1 MGHYMKKNNLNDL
14 IGKSVNQQ
22 INKPTEAI
30 LTNQLIKNA
39 DKAMGLG
46 DNEETRKVST
56 TKNLTFTFGIDEV
69 DNITAQVSRFGL
81 AGKTLNKS
89 EIIRI
94 GLKLLELTPENELAD
109 LVSLITKHPK
119 GRQS

>member
-1 MGHYMKKNNLNDL
+1 MVHYIKKNNLNDL

-94 GLKLLELTPENELAD
+94 GLKLLELTPENELAN

>member
-1 MGHYMKKNNLNDL
+1 MGHYTKKNNLNDL

-22 INKPTEAI
+22 INKPTEAV

>member
-1 MGHYMKKNNLNDL
+1 MKKNNLNDL

-22 INKPTEAI
+22 INKPTEAV

-39 DKAMGLG
+39 DKPMGLG

>member
-94 GLKLLELTPENELAD
+94 GLKLLELTPENELAN